1 MCNVFTRII
10 GMVKSTTRKY
20 FPFIPL
26 LHMHNCDVKRLVE
39 MKVGDALESDSLK
52 VGVGR
57 SVQRELCPTPAPS
70 PPSLCHR

>member
-1 MCNVFTRII
+1 
-10 GMVKSTTRKY
+10 MVKSTTRKY

-57 SVQRELCPTPAPS
+57 SV
-70 PPSLCHR
+70 